1 MIPLPSSRSALRDPY
16 IAAVLFAAT
25 SLFLCSVHW
34 TTGDEWNLWGAL
46 GLFGAMLL
54 AERLSVFMP
63 HEAQISIATIPHM
76 MAVLLLPPWLSMLL
90 AGGSMLVDQLA
101 ARAHWRKVLFNVGSI
116 LVTVGV
122 SAVVA
127 DSVGLGRE
135 ALTQPN
141 QWQQA
146 PAFLLVVATYYC
158 LTNGLLAVV
167 MALNTGE
174 PAHRLFLENA
184 RFALPAELAVCGVGG
199 LLTVVWLVSPAWT
212 PMILSPV
219 LVSQVALSYISSSK
233 RTNARLAFLA
243 EASSVLALSLDESE
257 LPGRIT
263 RLAVPTL
270 ADTCM
275 LFLTRQ
281 DGSLEPAAYAPASG
295 TDERASDGGL
305 SGLDLGPWVRHLLV
319 DKQSVL
325 VGELHKTGPNVY
337 APDAQQR
344 HALSR
349 LGFHSLIAVPLL
361 PGDQRPGVLVFLRC
375 GANPAYKT
383 ADLAFAEELARRSGI
398 AIDKARLHAEAKEAT
413 RLRDEFLSV
422 AAHELKTPMTSLRGY
437 AQLLLSQAPAGSTPL
452 DAEVLTKGLRMIA
465 NQSEK
470 LTQLTAQ
477 LLDVSRIE
485 AGKLQLDRRQVDLA
499 GLMRSLAAA
508 VQASTERHTL
518 VLNLPKACE
527 ALVDPLRLE
536 QVVTNL
542 LSNAIKY
549 SPDGGQI
556 ELAIR
561 PCGTGAIRL
570 EVRDHGIGIPVERRA
585 HLFERFYQAHGEGH
599 FGGLGLGLFISRQIV
614 DLHGGSLEAD
624 FPIDGGTRFIVSLP
638 APSDQ
643 RPARDR
649 SAAPVTEHR
658 LRSHL
663 AHRSPRAGVAPR
675 QMIPAG
681 VGFAAVQSAHA
692 GVRAA

>member
-1 MIPLPSSRSALRDPY
+1 MIPLPSSRSALRDLY

-76 MAVLLLPPWLSMLL
+76 MAVLLLPPWVSMLL
-90 AGGSMLVDQLA
+90 AGGSMVVDQLA
-101 ARAHWRKVLFNVGSI
+101 ARARWRKALFNLGSI
-116 LVTVGV
+116 LLTVGV

-127 DSVGLGRE
+127 DFVGLGRE

-141 QWQQA
+141 QWQQG
-146 PAFLLVVATYYC
+146 PAFLVVVAVYYC
-158 LTNGLLAVV
+158 LTNGLLAMV
-167 MALNTGE
+167 MALDTGE
-174 PAHRLFLENA
+174 PAHRIFLENA

-199 LLTVVWLVSPAWT
+199 LLTVVWLISPAWT

-243 EASSVLALSLDESE
+243 DASNVLALSLDASE

-263 RLAVPTL
+263 GLAVPTL
-270 ADTCM
+270 ADTCL
-275 LFLTRQ
+275 LFLVRQ
-281 DGSLEPAAYAPASG
+281 DGSLERAAIAP
-295 TDERASDGGL
+295 TTSDGGL
-305 SGLDLGPWVRHLLV
+305 SGLDFSPWVRRLLTEE
-319 DKQSVL
+319 QSVL
-325 VGELHKTGPNVY
+325 VGELQRTGPNTS
-337 APDAQQR
+337 APDVQQR
-344 HALSR
+344 QALSR
-349 LGFHSLIAVPLL
+349 LGFHSLIGVPLL
-361 PGDQRPGVLVFLRC
+361 RGDQRPGVLVFLRS
-375 GANPAYKT
+375 GGSPAYKA
-383 ADLAFAEELARRSGI
+383 ADLAFAEELGRRGGI

-437 AQLLLSQAPAGSTPL
+437 AQLLLSQAPAGSAPL
-452 DAEVLTKGLRMIA
+452 DAVMTKGLRMIA

-485 AGKLQLDRRQVDLA
+485 AGKLQLDRRQVDLTA
-499 GLMRSLAAA
+499 LIHALAAA
-508 VQASTERHTL
+508 AQASTERHIL
-518 VLNLPKACE
+518 RVDLPKTCD

-556 ELAIR
+556 ELAIV
-561 PCGTGAIRL
+561 PCETGAIRL
-570 EVRDHGIGIPVERRA
+570 EVRDHGIGIPLERRA

-614 DLHGGSLEAD
+614 ELHGGSLEVQ
-624 FPIDGGTRFIVSLP
+624 FPIDGGTRFIVTLP
-638 APSDQ
+638 AHSEATSPS
-643 RPARDR
+643 
-649 SAAPVTEHR
+649 SAPVE
-658 LRSHL
+658 SQ
-663 AHRSPRAGVAPR
+663 VAPR
-675 QMIPAG
+675 PATAGAARRQMVPAG
-681 VGFAAVQSAHA
+681 VGLGAFQSAHA
-692 GVRAA
+692 GGHPTGSPALATS